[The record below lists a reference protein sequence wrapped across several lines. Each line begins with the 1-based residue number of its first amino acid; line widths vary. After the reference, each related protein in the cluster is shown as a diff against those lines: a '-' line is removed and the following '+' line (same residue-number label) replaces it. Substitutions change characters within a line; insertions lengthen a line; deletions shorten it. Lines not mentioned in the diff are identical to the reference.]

1 MPELKLV
8 NVGVIINGT
17 PSGVSAND
25 IRLPNG
31 KVAENVRIFAF
42 EDELPPEMFC
52 RLDLDYKV
60 IALKLN
66 NSQCGNFFQGL
77 DD

>member
-1 MPELKLV
+1 MPEPKTEKAKIRLL
-8 NVGVIINGT
+8 NIGAIMNGT
-17 PSGVSAND
+17 PNGVRAND

-52 RLDLDYKV
+52 RLDLDAVVDKV
-60 IALKLN
+60 A
-66 NSQCGNFFQGL
+66 GWYR
-77 DD
+77 